1 MYVHIKWHLLTAIQN
16 KCELVFHKKIVSLA
30 FTMCSVLSKT
40 RKPDSL
46 HHWNPFETVQTRTL
60 DKNKLLVKRGRVNR
74 ISQMLIEC
82 LEIFIKEQDNLLL
95 FLLLSCVLSNWWRS
109 PESTINI
116 YKLNKCNMV
125 NLANNL
131 KLLSEALYDLY
142 KYNMISYNII

>member
-1 MYVHIKWHLLTAIQN
+1 
-16 KCELVFHKKIVSLA
+16 
-30 FTMCSVLSKT
+30 MCSVLSKT

-46 HHWNPFETVQTRTL
+46 RHWNPFETVQMRTL
-60 DKNKLLVKRGRVNR
+60 DKNRLFVKRGRVNR

-82 LEIFIKEQDNLLL
+82 LKIFIKEQDNLLL
-95 FLLLSCVLSNWWRS
+95 CLLLSCVLSNWWRS

-131 KLLSEALYDLY
+131 KLRIC
-142 KYNMISYNII
+142 MIYINIIWYLIKLFSSKHPNMMINITDYLTKIILF